1 MVSLPKHAGSSC
13 QREEREGE
21 RGREREREGGR
32 KRETEGERRRER
44 EKEREAETGREG
56 ERENAPLKPI
66 KGMKKLERG
75 STDILI
81 DNAKIALVR
90 CKDNKVVTVLSSNY
104 GLNPTA
110 KTKWY
115 IKERKVESILSNLN
129 AIKKQHRNGRG

>member
-1 MVSLPKHAGSSC
+1 MSV
-13 QREEREGE
+13 RRE

-104 GLNPTA
+104 GLNLTA
-110 KTKWY
+110 KTKRY
-115 IKERKVESILSNLN
+115 TKERKVESILSNLD

>member
-1 MVSLPKHAGSSC
+1 MS
-13 QREEREGE
+13 ERRE

-104 GLNPTA
+104 GLNLTA
-110 KTKWY
+110 KTKRY